1 MSKRDWYMS
10 IWYDLVFHAPAKEG
24 YSSSMASTKEQDV
37 LYMLDMIT
45 KNPVYRIK
53 IEDDSSVQTDCYD
66 MLDDFAPELKKFYL
80 SLDELPKW
88 VQDKLAVLML
98 FDPDKRNEELEN
110 IGRRI
115 NKNIFWV
122 YKRDNDGGYPREES

>member
-1 MSKRDWYMS
+1 
-10 IWYDLVFHAPAKEG
+10 
-24 YSSSMASTKEQDV
+24 
-37 LYMLDMIT
+37 
-45 KNPVYRIK
+45 
-53 IEDDSSVQTDCYD
+53 

-115 NKNIFWV
+115 NRNIFWV
-122 YKRDNDGGYPREES
+122 YKRDSDGGYPREES

>member
-1 MSKRDWYMS
+1 MSNYMS
-10 IWYDLVFHAPAKEG
+10 IWYDLVVHAPAGEG
-24 YSSSMASTKEQDV
+24 YSSSMASTSEQDV
-37 LYMLDMIT
+37 LYMLEMIK

-53 IEDDSSVQTDCYD
+53 IEDDSTVQTECYD

-115 NKNIFWV
+115 NRNIFWV
-122 YKRDNDGGYPREES
+122 YKRDSDGGYPREES

>member
-1 MSKRDWYMS
+1 MSKKDRYMS
-10 IWYDLVFHAPAKEG
+10 IWYDLVFHAHAGEG
-24 YSSSMASTKEQDV
+24 YSSSMASTSEQDV

-122 YKRDNDGGYPREES
+122 YKRDNDGNDPREES

>member
-1 MSKRDWYMS
+1 MSSKDKYLS
-10 IWYDLVFHAPAKEG
+10 IWYDLVVHAPAKEG
-24 YSSSMASTKEQDV
+24 SSSMVSTSEQDV
-37 LYMLDMIT
+37 LYMLEMIK

-53 IEDDSSVQTDCYD
+53 IEDDSTVQTECYD

-115 NKNIFWV
+115 NRNIFWV